1 MDNSFFITTSVSIL
15 LALFGYLF
23 TWFSSRRS
31 QQQRDQLDRVN
42 DQLSELYGPL
52 FALVESSDIA
62 WRAFR
67 SKHQPNN
74 RFFSDQHPPTADD
87 LTAWRTWM
95 NTVFMPINTE
105 MVGIIQHNAHLLI
118 ESDMPPCLL
127 RLSAHVAS
135 FSAVVSQWEQ
145 GDLSQHQSLVDY
157 PSEQLLNYVNSAYK
171 LLKQEQAELIGLL
184 KG

>member
-1 MDNSFFITTSVSIL
+1 MDNTFFITTSVSIV

-67 SKHQPNN
+67 TKHQPNN
-74 RFFSDQHPPTADD
+74 AFFSDQHPPTEDD
-87 LTAWRTWM
+87 LAAWRTWM

-105 MVGIIQHNAHLLI
+105 LVGIIQQNAHLLI
-118 ESDMPPCLL
+118 ESDMPNCLL
-127 RLSAHVAS
+127 MLSAHVAS
-135 FSAVVSQWEQ
+135 FSAVVNQWEH
-145 GDLSQHQSLVDY
+145 GNLSDHQSLVDY
-157 PSEQLLNYVNSAYK
+157 PSESLISYANISYK
-171 LLKQEQAELIGLL
+171 GLKQEQAKLLGLL